1 MFYFSIRS
9 EPSQS
14 AEGGRTVVSQA
25 SFLAV
30 VEYSYFDRV
39 ADVPCI
45 EPTVQ
50 VSRTTLTTNLLYHHR
65 HSYFL
70 LFSDLIRHL
79 FHTANKRSF
88 HVLPSWL
95 GAPWSLVTASSFCI
109 YLTKWSW
116 RINLGTLF
124 CSPSMSTVHH
134 TFPSQRLWTFVS
146 YSSRNL
152 RRCRC
157 RRLLR

>member
-1 MFYFSIRS
+1 MFPILGFALPRSHGTWHHCRYSSLTMFYFSIRS

-50 VSRTTLTTNLLYHHR
+50 VSRTTLTTDLLYHHR

-70 LFSDLIRHL
+70 LFSDLIDLCSTQQINGH
-79 FHTANKRSF
+79 FKSC
-88 HVLPSWL
+88 LPSSEL
-95 GAPWSLVTASSFCI
+95 LNPW
-109 YLTKWSW
+109 
-116 RINLGTLF
+116 
-124 CSPSMSTVHH
+124 
-134 TFPSQRLWTFVS
+134 
-146 YSSRNL
+146 
-152 RRCRC
+152 
-157 RRLLR
+157 